1 MITGGSN
8 NESLIYG
15 AFNGGLNSNNP
26 GHLSY
31 DEHRGLGFLANLFP
45 DSHFS
50 ELGREARLIRLVRN
64 SNS

>member
-1 MITGGSN
+1 MITGGSI

-15 AFNGGLNSNNP
+15 AFSRGLNSNNP

-31 DEHRGLGFLANLFP
+31 DEHGGLGFLANWFP
-45 DSHFS
+45 ESHFS
-50 ELGREARLIRLVRN
+50 ELGREARMIRLVRN